1 MNIIELV
8 KQVITD
14 CPLMSQF
21 TNEINVDFTEPDPI
35 NFGLS
40 SVGDQIVKED
50 ILGNQTRQHNF
61 VLYALNQSFTNYD
74 RLANSTFLL
83 DFAYWLEH
91 SAIKQAVTS
100 VVDGYGTSFPDGEVP
115 DDDKYPIHSG
125 LKGEL
130 IKMSSANAM
139 LYMVPTGDINDGV
152 TYQIQIYAQ
161 YTIESEV
168 L

>member
-8 KQVITD
+8 KQMLTD
-14 CPLMSQF
+14 YPKISEF
-21 TNEINVDFTEPDPI
+21 TNEINVDFTEDAPT

-40 SVGDQIVKED
+40 SVGDRVVKED

-74 RLANSTFLL
+74 RLVNSTFLL
-83 DFAYWLEH
+83 DLTYWLEH
-91 SAIKQAVTS
+91 YKQEDPIEVTINNKT
-100 VVDGYGTSFPDGEVP
+100 V
-115 DDDKYPIHSG
+115 SG
-125 LKGEL
+125 KLLGL
-130 IKMSSANAM
+130 SSANAM

-161 YTIESEV
+161 YYLESEV

>member
-8 KQVITD
+8 RQILTDYPKITE
-14 CPLMSQF
+14 F
-21 TNEINVDFTEPDPI
+21 TNEINIDFTDDTPT

-40 SVGDQIVKED
+40 SMGDQPIRED
-50 ILGNQTRQHNF
+50 IIGNQIRQHNF
-61 VLYALNQSFTNYD
+61 VLYALNQSYTNYD

-83 DFAYWLEH
+83 DLSYWLEQYRNEDP
-91 SAIKQAVTS
+91 I
-100 VVDGYGTSFPDGEVP
+100 EVIIN
-115 DDDKYPIHSG
+115 DKTVPGKLLS
-125 LKGEL
+125 L
-130 IKMSSANAM
+130 SSANAM

-161 YTIESEV
+161 YYLESEG

>member
-8 KQVITD
+8 KHILTDYPKITE
-14 CPLMSQF
+14 F
-21 TNEINVDFTEPDPI
+21 TNEINIDFTDDTHT

-40 SVGDQIVKED
+40 SVGDNLVKED
-50 ILGNQTRQHNF
+50 ILGNQVRQHNF

-83 DFAYWLEH
+83 DLAYWLEQY
-91 SAIKQAVTS
+91 KQEDPIEVTINNET
-100 VVDGYGTSFPDGEVP
+100 V
-115 DDDKYPIHSG
+115 SG
-125 LKGEL
+125 KLLGL
-130 IKMSSANAM
+130 SSANAM

-161 YTIESEV
+161 YYLESEG

>member
-8 KQVITD
+8 RQILTDYPKITE
-14 CPLMSQF
+14 F
-21 TNEINVDFTEPDPI
+21 TNEINVDFTEDAPT

-40 SVGDQIVKED
+40 SVGDRKISED

-83 DFAYWLEH
+83 DLTYWLENYKH
-91 SAIKQAVTS
+91 EDPIEVTIN
-100 VVDGYGTSFPDGEVP
+100 
-115 DDDKYPIHSG
+115 DKTVSG
-125 LKGEL
+125 KLLGL
-130 IKMSSANAM
+130 SSANAM

-161 YTIESEV
+161 YYLESEV

>member
-8 KQVITD
+8 RQILTDYPKITE
-14 CPLMSQF
+14 F
-21 TNEINVDFTEPDPI
+21 TNEINIDFTDDTPT

-40 SVGDQIVKED
+40 SVGDNLVKED
-50 ILGNQTRQHNF
+50 ILGNQVRQHNF
-61 VLYALNQSFTNYD
+61 VLYALNQSYTNYD

-83 DFAYWLEH
+83 DLTYWLEQY
-91 SAIKQAVTS
+91 KQEDPIEVTINNKT
-100 VVDGYGTSFPDGEVP
+100 V
-115 DDDKYPIHSG
+115 SG
-125 LKGEL
+125 KLLGL
-130 IKMSSANAM
+130 SSANAM

-161 YTIESEV
+161 YTIESEG

>member
-8 KQVITD
+8 RQILTDYPKITE
-14 CPLMSQF
+14 C
-21 TNEINVDFTEPDPI
+21 TNEINVDFTDDTHT

-40 SVGDQIVKED
+40 SVGDNLVKED
-50 ILGNQTRQHNF
+50 ILGNQVRQHNF
-61 VLYALNQSFTNYD
+61 VLYALNQSYTNYD

-83 DFAYWLEH
+83 DLAYWLEQYKNEDP
-91 SAIKQAVTS
+91 IEVTINNKT
-100 VVDGYGTSFPDGEVP
+100 V
-115 DDDKYPIHSG
+115 SG
-125 LKGEL
+125 KLLGL
-130 IKMSSANAM
+130 SSANAM

-161 YTIESEV
+161 YYLESEE

>member
-8 KQVITD
+8 KHILTDYPKITE
-14 CPLMSQF
+14 F
-21 TNEINVDFTEPDPI
+21 TNEINIDFTDDTPT

-40 SVGDQIVKED
+40 SVGDNLVKED
-50 ILGNQTRQHNF
+50 ILGNQVRQHSF

-83 DFAYWLEH
+83 DLAYWLEQY
-91 SAIKQAVTS
+91 KQEDPIEVTINNKT
-100 VVDGYGTSFPDGEVP
+100 V
-115 DDDKYPIHSG
+115 SG
-125 LKGEL
+125 KLLGL
-130 IKMSSANAM
+130 SSANAM

-152 TYQIQIYAQ
+152 TYQIQIYAR
-161 YTIESEV
+161 YYLESEG

>member
-8 KQVITD
+8 RQILTDYPKITE
-14 CPLMSQF
+14 F
-21 TNEINVDFTEPDPI
+21 TNEINIDFTDDTPT

-40 SVGDQIVKED
+40 SMGDQLIRED
-50 ILGNQTRQHNF
+50 IIGNQIRQHNF
-61 VLYALNQSFTNYD
+61 VLYALNQSYTNYD

-83 DFAYWLEH
+83 DLSYWLEQYRNEDP
-91 SAIKQAVTS
+91 I
-100 VVDGYGTSFPDGEVP
+100 EVIIN
-115 DDDKYPIHSG
+115 DKTVPGKLLS
-125 LKGEL
+125 L
-130 IKMSSANAM
+130 SSANAM

-161 YTIESEV
+161 YYLESEG

>member
-8 KQVITD
+8 RQILTDYPKITE
-14 CPLMSQF
+14 F
-21 TNEINVDFTEPDPI
+21 TNEINIDFTDDTPT

-40 SVGDQIVKED
+40 SVGDQKISED
-50 ILGNQTRQHNF
+50 ILGNQIRQHNF
-61 VLYALNQSFTNYD
+61 VLYALNQSYTNYD

-83 DFAYWLEH
+83 DLTYWLEQYKH
-91 SAIKQAVTS
+91 EDPIEVTIN
-100 VVDGYGTSFPDGEVP
+100 
-115 DDDKYPIHSG
+115 DKTVSG
-125 LKGEL
+125 KLLKL
-130 IKMSSANAM
+130 SSANAM

-161 YTIESEV
+161 YFIESEE

>member
-8 KQVITD
+8 RQILTDYPKITE
-14 CPLMSQF
+14 F
-21 TNEINVDFTEPDPI
+21 TNEINIDFTDDTPT

-40 SVGDQIVKED
+40 SVGDQKISED
-50 ILGNQTRQHNF
+50 ILGNQIRQHNF
-61 VLYALNQSFTNYD
+61 VLYALNQSYTNYD

-83 DFAYWLEH
+83 DLTYWLEQYKH
-91 SAIKQAVTS
+91 EDPIEVTIN
-100 VVDGYGTSFPDGEVP
+100 
-115 DDDKYPIHSG
+115 DKTVSG
-125 LKGEL
+125 KLLKL
-130 IKMSSANAM
+130 SSANAM

-161 YTIESEV
+161 YHIESEE

>member
-8 KQVITD
+8 KQLLTD
-14 CPLMSQF
+14 YPKIMDF
-21 TNEINVDFTEPDPI
+21 TGEINVDFTEDTPT

-40 SVGDQIVKED
+40 STGDRIVKED

-74 RLANSTFLL
+74 RLVNSTFLL
-83 DFAYWLEH
+83 DLTYWLEH
-91 SAIKQAVTS
+91 YKQEGPIEVTINDIT
-100 VVDGYGTSFPDGEVP
+100 V
-115 DDDKYPIHSG
+115 SG
-125 LKGEL
+125 KLLGL
-130 IKMSSANAM
+130 SSANAM

-161 YTIESEV
+161 YYLESEV

>member
-8 KQVITD
+8 KQILTD
-14 CPLMSQF
+14 YPRISEF
-21 TNEINVDFTEPDPI
+21 TNEINVDFTDGTPT

-40 SVGDQIVKED
+40 STGDQLVRED
-50 ILGNQTRQHNF
+50 ILGNQIRRHNF

-83 DFAYWLEH
+83 DLTYWLEQYNQEDQ
-91 SAIKQAVTS
+91 IEVTIN
-100 VVDGYGTSFPDGEVP
+100 
-115 DDDKYPIHSG
+115 DKTVSG
-125 LKGEL
+125 KLLGL
-130 IKMSSANAM
+130 SSANAM

-161 YTIESEV
+161 YKLESEV